1 MSVFR
6 ERRIA
11 LLLLTVFLCTM
22 LVWSPWK
29 AVDSKVETAVGW
41 PAQYTRGLRF
51 GVDIIG
57 GSRIILALEASHV
70 TFENIQDNV
79 ENTWWGKIIP
89 RLEDNLYV
97 SVNTIRLDPT
107 TGTAVAEIGRPITEN
122 LINTIIEGLGNVA
135 LDPQTGKPMIE
146 KKTSETMRDEVISIL
161 GLRVDPTGLRGAQ
174 FRSLGANL
182 ILYEIPGLLPGEAET
197 LLGKPGRLEIFFE
210 NEVLLRG
217 EDIVSVNAPYPSRER
232 PQTADLPFRLTDDGA
247 ERFRDAAA
255 NKPNYPTLIY
265 VDRPTDAII
274 VFNNEI
280 LDELPTFLEYDPDE
294 KMFKGTT
301 DEGMGYSLGV
311 PAIGTAKDELS
322 LQAQEFL
329 ENQAG
334 FKLKVRLLGD
344 SSDFS
349 SSIVENLSALLKISP
364 DSVESIPRET
374 AEGTTKSAE
383 EWIKEAC
390 GLKSVV
396 IITPELAADFAA
408 GKISKDLRITITRLS
423 VEDAMNEARNL
434 RLVLSE
440 RLPVEITIE
449 SPTSIEARLGAE
461 FLKQV
466 LIAGVAALLGVW
478 VLVYLR
484 YRHLL
489 IGLTIVGIMI
499 CELLITLGAASLI
512 GWTIGLPELGALIIV
527 IGTGIDHQIIITDE
541 VLRGG
546 LPQAGKISLSGRVS
560 RAFAVIFAAAA
571 TTIAAM
577 IMLALLGFG
586 AMAGFAIIT
595 IVGMLIAVLV
605 TRPAY
610 ARTVSAIVMRE
621 QSKAAST

>member
-1 MSVFR
+1 MSVFK

-11 LLLLTVFLCTM
+11 LLLLTVFLCTI
-22 LVWSPWK
+22 LVWSPLNPVDPETEK
-29 AVDSKVETAVGW
+29 ALGW
-41 PAQYTRGLRF
+41 PAQYTRGLSF

-97 SVNTIRLDPT
+97 SVNTISLDPS
-107 TGTAVAEIGRPITEN
+107 TGVAVAEIGRSITEN
-122 LINTIIEGLGNVA
+122 LINKIIEGLGNVA
-135 LDPQTGKPMIE
+135 VDPQTGKPKIE
-146 KKTSETMRDEVISIL
+146 KKISDATRDEVISIL

-217 EDIVSVNAPYPSRER
+217 EDIVSVNAPYPSREG

-247 ERFRDAAA
+247 KRFSDAAA
-255 NKPNYPTLIY
+255 NKANYPTLIY

-301 DEGMGYSLGV
+301 DKGMGYSLGV
-311 PAIGTAKDELS
+311 PAIGTAEDELS
-322 LQAQEFL
+322 SQAQEFL
-329 ENQAG
+329 KQQAG
-334 FKLKVRLLGD
+334 LKLKVRLLGD
-344 SSDFS
+344 FS
-349 SSIVENLSALLKISP
+349 QSIVENLSALLKISP
-364 DSVESIPRET
+364 DSVKSIPKQT
-374 AEGTTKSAE
+374 AEGTKKSAE

-423 VEDAMNEARNL
+423 LEDAMDEAKNL

-440 RLPVEITIE
+440 RLPVEIFIDGN
-449 SPTSIEARLGAE
+449 PVSIEARLGAE

-478 VLVYLR
+478 ILVYLR
-484 YRHLL
+484 YRHLF
-489 IGLTIVGIMI
+489 IGLAIVGIMI
-499 CELLITLGAASLI
+499 CELLITLGAASLV

-541 VLRGG
+541 VLRGV
-546 LPQAGKISLSGRVS
+546 LPHVGKVSLSGRVS

-577 IMLALLGFG
+577 LMLALIGFG
-586 AMAGFAIIT
+586 AMSGFAIIT
-595 IVGMLIAVLV
+595 IVGMLIAVLI

-610 ARTVSAIVMRE
+610 ARIVSAIVMRE
-621 QSKAAST
+621 QSKASST

>member
-1 MSVFR
+1 
-6 ERRIA
+6 
-11 LLLLTVFLCTM
+11 M

-79 ENTWWGKIIP
+79 EKNWFETIVPK
-89 RLEDNLYV
+89 LEDNLYV
-97 SVNTIRLDPT
+97 SVNTINLDPT
-107 TGTAVAEIGRPITEN
+107 TGVVVAEIGRPITEN
-122 LINTIIEGLGNVA
+122 LINAIIEGLGNVA
-135 LDPQTGKPMIE
+135 VDHQTGKPMIE
-146 KKTSETMRDEVISIL
+146 KKVSDTTRDEVISIL

-217 EDIVSVNAPYPSRER
+217 EDIVSVSAPYPNSDS
-232 PQTADLPFRLTDDGA
+232 PSTTADLPFRLTDDGA
-247 ERFRDAAA
+247 ERFSSAAA
-255 NKPNYPTLIY
+255 NKANYPTLIY

-301 DEGMGYSLGV
+301 DKGMEYSLGV
-311 PAIGTAKDELS
+311 PAIGIAEDELS
-322 LQAQEFL
+322 PGAQEFL
-329 ENQAG
+329 RNQSG
-334 FKLKVRLLGD
+334 LKLKVRLLGD
-344 SSDFS
+344 LEEFS
-349 SSIVENLSALLKISP
+349 SSVVENLSGLYTIVP
-364 DSVESIPRET
+364 IPRQT
-374 AEGTTKSAE
+374 AEGTKKSAE

-423 VEDAMNEARNL
+423 LDDAMDEAGNL

-449 SPTSIEARLGAE
+449 SETPIEARLGAE

-466 LIAGVAALLGVW
+466 LIAGLVSLIGVW
-478 VLVYLR
+478 TLVYLR
-484 YRHLL
+484 YRHFL
-489 IGLTIVGIMI
+489 IGLAIVGVMI
-499 CELLITLGAASLI
+499 FELLITLGAASLI

-541 VLRGG
+541 VLRG
-546 LPQAGKISLSGRVS
+546 LPQVGKISLSGRVS
-560 RAFAVIFAAAA
+560 RAFSVIFAAAA

-577 IMLALLGFG
+577 AMLALIGFG
-586 AMAGFAIIT
+586 AMSGFAIIT

-610 ARTVSAIVMRE
+610 ARIVSAIVTGK
-621 QSKAAST
+621 QSKAADA

>member
-1 MSVFR
+1 MSVFK

-11 LLLLTVFLCTM
+11 LLLLTVFLCTI

-29 AVDSKVETAVGW
+29 AIDSKVETAVGW

-97 SVNTIRLDPT
+97 SVNTISLDPS
-107 TGTAVAEIGRPITEN
+107 TGVAVAEIGRPITEN
-122 LINTIIEGLGNVA
+122 LINKIIEGLGNVTV
-135 LDPQTGKPMIE
+135 DPQTGKPKIE
-146 KKTSETMRDEVISIL
+146 KKISDATRDEVISIL

-182 ILYEIPGLLPGEAET
+182 ILYEIPGLLPEEAET

-210 NEVLLRG
+210 DEVLLRG
-217 EDIVSVNAPYPSRER
+217 EDIVSVDAPYPSRER
-232 PQTADLPFRLTDDGA
+232 EDTADLPFRLTDDGA
-247 ERFRDAAA
+247 KRFSDAAA
-255 NKPNYPTLIY
+255 NKANYPTLIY

-280 LDELPTFLEYDPDE
+280 LDELPTFLEYDNDE
-294 KMFKGTT
+294 KMFKGAT
-301 DEGMGYSLGV
+301 DQGMGYSLGV

-322 LQAQEFL
+322 LQAQKFL
-329 ENQAG
+329 ENQTG
-334 FKLKVRLLGD
+334 FKLKVRLLGELG
-344 SSDFS
+344 DFS
-349 SSIVENLSALLKISP
+349 SSVVENLSKLYTVVP
-364 DSVESIPRET
+364 IPRQT
-374 AEGTTKSAE
+374 TEGTKKSVE

-396 IITPELAADFAA
+396 IITPELADDFAA
-408 GKISKDLRITITRLS
+408 GKISKDLRITITRASLD
-423 VEDAMNEARNL
+423 DAINEARNL

-449 SPTSIEARLGAE
+449 SPTSIEARLGTE
-461 FLKQV
+461 FLKQI

-512 GWTIGLPELGALIIV
+512 GWTVGLPELGALIIV

-546 LPQAGKISLSGRVS
+546 LPGTKVVSLRGRIS
-560 RAFAVIFAAAA
+560 RAFAVIFTAAA

-577 IMLALLGFG
+577 VMLALIGFG
-586 AMAGFAIIT
+586 AMSGFAIIT

-610 ARTVSAIVMRE
+610 ARIVSAIVMRG
-621 QSKAAST
+621 QAKATSS

>member
-1 MSVFR
+1 MSVFK

-11 LLLLTVFLCTM
+11 LLLLTAFLCTI

-70 TFENIQDNV
+70 TFENIQDN
-79 ENTWWGKIIP
+79 ETWWGTIVPK
-89 RLEDNLYV
+89 LEDNLYV
-97 SVNTIRLDPT
+97 SVKTIRLDPT
-107 TGTAVAEIGRPITEN
+107 TGVAVAEIGRPITEN
-122 LINTIIEGLGNVA
+122 LINAIIEGFGNVA
-135 LDPQTGKPMIE
+135 VNPETGKPMIE
-146 KKTSETMRDEVISIL
+146 KKISDTTRDEVISIL

-217 EDIVSVNAPYPSRER
+217 EDIVSVNAPYPSSEG

-247 ERFRDAAA
+247 KRFSEAAA
-255 NKPNYPTLIY
+255 NKANYPTLIY

-280 LDELPTFLEYDPDE
+280 LDELPTFFEYDLGE

-301 DEGMGYSLGV
+301 DKGMEYSLGV

-322 LQAQEFL
+322 SEAQQFL
-329 ENQAG
+329 KGWAG
-334 FKLKVRLLGD
+334 LIPTVRLLGD
-344 SSDFS
+344 LEDFS
-349 SSIVENLSALLKISP
+349 LSVIENISALY
-364 DSVESIPRET
+364 SVESIPRQT
-374 AEGTTKSAE
+374 AEGTKKNAE

-423 VEDAMNEARNL
+423 LEDAMNEAANL

-449 SPTSIEARLGAE
+449 SETPIEARLGAE

-466 LIAGVAALLGVW
+466 LIAAIAALLGVL

-489 IGLTIVGIMI
+489 IGFAIIGIML

-546 LPQAGKISLSGRVS
+546 LPGTKVVSLRGRIS

-577 IMLALLGFG
+577 IMLALIGFG
-586 AMAGFAIIT
+586 AMSGFAIIT
-595 IVGMLIAVLV
+595 ILGMLIAVLV

-610 ARTVSAIVMRE
+610 ARIVSAIVMKGQE
-621 QSKAAST
+621 K

>member
-1 MSVFR
+1 MSVFK

-11 LLLLTVFLCTM
+11 LLLLTVFLCTI

-29 AVDSKVETAVGW
+29 AIDSKVETAVGW
-41 PAQYTRGLRF
+41 PAQYTRGLHF

-97 SVNTIRLDPT
+97 SVNTISLDPS
-107 TGTAVAEIGRPITEN
+107 TGVAVAEIGRPITEN
-122 LINTIIEGLGNVA
+122 LINAIIEGLGNVA
-135 LDPQTGKPMIE
+135 VDPQTGKPKIE
-146 KKTSETMRDEVISIL
+146 KKISDTTRDEVISIL

-182 ILYEIPGLLPGEAET
+182 VLYEIPGLLPEEAET

-210 NEVLLRG
+210 DEVLLRG
-217 EDIVSVNAPYPSRER
+217 EDIVSVDAPYPSRER
-232 PQTADLPFRLTDDGA
+232 SDTADLPFRLTDDGA

-255 NKPNYPTLIY
+255 NKANYPTLIY

-280 LDELPTFLEYDPDE
+280 LDELPTFLEYDNDE

-301 DEGMGYSLGV
+301 DQGMGYSLGV

-329 ENQAG
+329 ENQTG
-334 FKLKVRLLGD
+334 FKLKVRLLGELG
-344 SSDFS
+344 DFS
-349 SSIVENLSALLKISP
+349 SSVVENLSELYTVVP
-364 DSVESIPRET
+364 IPRQT
-374 AEGTTKSAE
+374 TEGTKKSAE
-383 EWIKEAC
+383 EWVKEAC

-396 IITPELAADFAA
+396 IITSELAADFAD
-408 GKISKDLRITITRLS
+408 GKISKDLRITITRASLD
-423 VEDAMNEARNL
+423 DAINEARNL

-449 SPTSIEARLGAE
+449 SPTSIEARLGTE
-461 FLKQV
+461 FLKQI

-512 GWTIGLPELGALIIV
+512 GWTVGLPELGALIIV

-546 LPQAGKISLSGRVS
+546 LPGTKVVSLKGRIS
-560 RAFAVIFAAAA
+560 RAFAVIFTAAA

-577 IMLALLGFG
+577 VMLALIGFG
-586 AMAGFAIIT
+586 AMSGFAIIT

-610 ARTVSAIVMRE
+610 ARIVSAIVMRG
-621 QSKAAST
+621 QAKATSS

>member
-11 LLLLTVFLCTM
+11 LLLFTVFLCTL

-29 AVDSKVETAVGW
+29 AVDSKAETAVGW
-41 PAQYTRGLRF
+41 PAQYTRGLHF

-57 GSRIILALEASHV
+57 GSRIILALEASYV

-79 ENTWWGKIIP
+79 ENHWWGTIIP
-89 RLEDNLYV
+89 KLEDNLYV
-97 SVNTIRLDPT
+97 SINTISLDSS
-107 TGTAVAEIGRPITEN
+107 TGVAVAEIGRPITEN
-122 LINTIIEGLGNVA
+122 LINTIVEGFCNVA
-135 LDPQTGKPMIE
+135 IDPQTGKPMIE
-146 KKTSETMRDEVISIL
+146 EKVSDTTRDEVISIL

-210 NEVLLRG
+210 DEVLLRG
-217 EDIVSVNAPYPSRER
+217 EDIVSVSAPYPS
-232 PQTADLPFRLTDDGA
+232 PNSSNTVDLPFRLTDDGA
-247 ERFRDAAA
+247 ERFMNAAA
-255 NKPNYPTLIY
+255 NKANYPTLIY
-265 VDRPTDAII
+265 VDRPTDAIV
-274 VFNNEI
+274 VFDNEI
-280 LDELPTFLEYDPDE
+280 LGELSVLKYDSVE

-301 DEGMGYSLGV
+301 DKGIEYSLGV
-311 PAIGTAKDELS
+311 PAIRIAEDELS
-322 LQAQEFL
+322 PQAQEFL

-334 FKLKVRLLGD
+334 LKLKVRLLGD
-344 SSDFS
+344 PSDFS
-349 SSIVENLSALLKISP
+349 SSVIENLSKFYTI
-364 DSVESIPRET
+364 EFIPRQT
-374 AEGTTKSAE
+374 AEGTTKSVDDWVE
-383 EWIKEAC
+383 EAC

-396 IITPELAADFAA
+396 TITSGLAADFAE
-408 GKISKDLRITITRLS
+408 GKRLNDLTITITRASL
-423 VEDAMNEARNL
+423 EDAMNEAKNL

-449 SPTSIEARLGAE
+449 SKTSIEARLGAE
-461 FLKQV
+461 FLKQA
-466 LIAGVAALLGVW
+466 LIAGIAALLGVW
-478 VLVYLR
+478 ALVYLR

-489 IGLTIVGIMI
+489 IGLAIIGTMI

-512 GWTIGLPELGALIIV
+512 GWTIGLPELGGLIIV

-546 LPQAGKISLSGRVS
+546 LPGTKMASLRGRVS
-560 RAFAVIFAAAA
+560 RAFAVIWAAAA

-577 IMLALLGFG
+577 VMLALIGFG
-586 AMAGFAIIT
+586 AMSGFAIIT
-595 IVGMLIAVLV
+595 ILGMLIAVLV

-610 ARTVSAIVMRE
+610 ARIVSAIVMIGQE
-621 QSKAAST
+621 KATSS